1 MDMPRPSTDLLV
13 QLNTR
18 ELLDITDGEGLAVA
32 CVGGVVWVTQSDDP
46 RDIVLKAGET
56 FILDKQGLALVA
68 APIGPATVAVRKA
81 SSDTPSVA
89 PDHPT
94 AGDFR
99 FAA

>member
-1 MDMPRPSTDLLV
+1 MIEASPELRV
-13 QLNTR
+13 ELNAR

-32 CVGGVVWVTQSDDP
+32 CVAGVVWVTQSEDP

-68 APIGPATVAVRKA
+68 APIGPATVAVHKA
-81 SSDTPSVA
+81 ASDTPSIS